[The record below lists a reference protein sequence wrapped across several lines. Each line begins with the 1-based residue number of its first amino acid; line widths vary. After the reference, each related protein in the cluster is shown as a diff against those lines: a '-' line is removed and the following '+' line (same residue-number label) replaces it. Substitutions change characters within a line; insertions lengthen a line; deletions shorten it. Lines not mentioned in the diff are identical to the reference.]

1 MSDKLQFAGAV
12 ATKAAYTTSGSITFF
27 GWFTAQEFAAIFGMF
42 LGFVTLAVNI
52 YINWY
57 WRKKTH
63 ELELEK
69 LKYQR
74 DDNEDHSSC

>member
-1 MSDKLQFAGAV
+1 MSDKLQVAGAV
-12 ATKAAYTTSGSITFF
+12 ATKAAYTASGSITFF
-27 GWFTAQEFAAIFGMF
+27 GVFTAQEAAAIFGML
-42 LGFVTLAVNI
+42 LGFITLASNI

-57 WRKKTH
+57 WRKKAH

-74 DDNEDHSSC
+74 DDNEDHPSC